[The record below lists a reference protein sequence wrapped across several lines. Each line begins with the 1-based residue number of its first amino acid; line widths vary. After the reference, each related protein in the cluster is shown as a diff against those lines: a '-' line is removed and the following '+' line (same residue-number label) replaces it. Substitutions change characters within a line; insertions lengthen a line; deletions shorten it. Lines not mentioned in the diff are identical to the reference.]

1 MPRTARTR
9 TARKSEG
16 FPWPAIVPGN
26 WQGEVVG
33 GGSVNLG
40 QVVQPGPPRQSVEF
54 SYIVLPATL
63 VMPDKTFRWPGVVMI
78 MAPTP
83 MKTEFPNAGA
93 LFKADKL
100 PSLSLSLEVTRAQF
114 SDMLRLLEAGR
125 FKEFHFTIEEGS
137 ESSWRVHSWGMTTW
151 LTWPERP

>member
-1 MPRTARTR
+1 MPRTSGKR
-9 TARKSEG
+9 EG
-16 FPWPAIVPGN
+16 FGWPAIVPGD

-54 SYIVLPATL
+54 SYIVLPVTL
-63 VMPDKTFRWPGVVMI
+63 VMPNKSFRWPGVVMI

-83 MKTEFPNAGA
+83 LKTEFPDAGA

-100 PSLSLSLEVTRAQF
+100 PSLSLSLEVTRPQF

-125 FKEFHFTIEEGS
+125 FKEFHFTIEDGS
-137 ESSWRVHSWGMTTW
+137 GNSWRVRSWGMATQ
-151 LTWPERP
+151 LNVA